1 MLKWHMKSSNTQ
13 AALGA
18 PWKPGLLIT
27 EQMMHSAPLGTR
39 MFSEQWGHANPY
51 WENNWVLNGT
61 TRKTGVTLNL
71 GQGLER
77 DAVQGSSMLGDS
89 KSTSDFNFVKDDTR
103 TSSVSVTMVYSELR
117 HQVWSDFIRS
127 SVSWTWMGILV
138 LPLCTFFALFS
149 LLKNWDNTPSKNIVE
164 TNVYKVPRKHI

>member
-1 MLKWHMKSSNTQ
+1 MAHEELKHTGSPRSSRS
-13 AALGA
+13 A
-18 PWKPGLLIT
+18 WKPGLPIT
-27 EQMMHSAPLGTR
+27 EQMTYSASLRTR
-39 MFSEQWGHANPY
+39 MFSEQWGHEDPY

-61 TRKTGVTLNL
+61 TRKTDVTLNL

-103 TSSVSVTMVYSELR
+103 TSSVSVTMVYSEFR

-138 LPLCTFFALFS
+138 LPLCTFFALF
-149 LLKNWDNTPSKNIVE
+149 LFWKIGITPLAKI
-164 TNVYKVPRKHI
+164 